1 MRHARAR
8 GLLRRLRIDHKLRMH
23 ASLRTF
29 LDLLNRENEI
39 TTIKAEV
46 DPYLELAEIH
56 RRVIA
61 EGGPALLFER
71 VKGSRYPVVTN
82 LFGTE
87 RRIDLAFGPKP
98 EEFVRQMVHIA
109 ESILPP
115 KFGELWQHRS
125 VALELAKLG
134 TRNTSR
140 SPVTQVVDRPA
151 RLDQLP
157 VLTTWQEDGGPFITL
172 PLVYTENPI
181 TKKHNLGIYRVQVY
195 DSHTTGLHWQIQK
208 GGGFHYNEAERL
220 NQSLPVTIFLGGP
233 PALILAAIA
242 PLPEDVP
249 ELVLA
254 SLLAGQ
260 KLKMTRNPLGANRHR
275 LAAEAE
281 FALVGHAPPHERRPE
296 GPFGDH
302 YGYYSLRHDYP
313 VFNVEAVFHRRD
325 AIYPATVVGKPRQED
340 FFIGD
345 YLQKLLSPLFP
356 LVMPSVRDLWTYGE
370 TGFHSLAAAVVQER
384 YGREALVSG
393 FRILG
398 EGQLSLTKFLILTDT
413 PQDLKNFP
421 RLLEHVLERFRPETD
436 LFVFSNVSMDTLDYT
451 SGKVNEGSK
460 AIMLGLG
467 EPVRKLPREFR
478 GQWHGRAEVFCGGCL
493 VLEGK
498 ASAED
503 VARDPAFAEWPL
515 IVLHDDASVARSST
529 DFLWA
534 TWTRFEPASDI
545 YAARTEVKRHHLVYT
560 GPIVIDARTK
570 PGFPDELVVRDDIKD
585 LVDRR
590 WAEYF

>member
-1 MRHARAR
+1 
-8 GLLRRLRIDHKLRMH
+8 MH

-29 LDLLNRENEI
+29 LDLLHRENEI
-39 TTIKAEV
+39 VHIKTEV
-46 DPYLELAEIH
+46 DPCLELAEIH
-56 RRVIA
+56 RRVIS

-71 VKGSRYPVVTN
+71 VKGSPYPVVTN
-82 LFGTE
+82 LFGTD
-87 RRIDLAFGPKP
+87 RRIELAFGPKP
-98 EEFVRQMVHIA
+98 EALVRDLVQIA

-115 KFGELWQHRS
+115 KFGELWEHRS
-125 VALELAKLG
+125 VALELLKLG
-134 TRNTSR
+134 TTNTSR

-151 RLDQLP
+151 RLDRLP

-172 PLVYTENPI
+172 PLVYTENPV
-181 TKKHNLGIYRVQVY
+181 TKKHNVGLYRMQVY
-195 DSHTTGLHWQIQK
+195 DSGSTGLHWQIQK
-208 GGGFHYNEAERL
+208 GGGFHFHEAERL
-220 NQSLPVTIFLGGP
+220 NQPLPVTVFLGGP

-260 KLKMTRNPLGANRHR
+260 KLKMTSNPLGTGHR

-281 FALVGHAPPHERRPE
+281 FALVGHAPPHKRRPE

-302 YGYYSLRHDYP
+302 YGYYSLQHDYP
-313 VFNVEAVFHRRD
+313 FFKVDAVFHRRD

-370 TGFHSLAAAVVQER
+370 TGFHSLCAAVVRER

-398 EGQLSLTKFLILTDT
+398 EGQLSLTKFLLLTDT
-413 PQDLKNFP
+413 PQDLKDFP
-421 RLLEHVLERFRPETD
+421 RLFEHVLERFRPETD

-467 EPVRKLPREFR
+467 DPVRKLPREFR
-478 GQWHGRAEVFCGGCL
+478 GQLPSRVSRAEVFCGGCL
-493 VLEGK
+493 VLQGG
-498 ASAED
+498 SFTED
-503 VARDPAFAEWPL
+503 ESLGARVANDPAFAEWPL
-515 IVLHDDASVARSST
+515 IILHDDAGVALSSP

-545 YAARTEVKRHHLVYT
+545 YAASTTVQRHHLVYKA
-560 GPIVIDARTK
+560 PIVIDARTK
-570 PGFPDELVVRDDIKD
+570 PGFPDELVVRDDISN

-590 WAEYF
+590 WSEYFSRG

>member
-1 MRHARAR
+1 
-8 GLLRRLRIDHKLRMH
+8 MH
-23 ASLRTF
+23 PSLRTF
-29 LDLLNRENEI
+29 LDLLTREKEI
-39 TTIKAEV
+39 VTIKAEV

-56 RRVIA
+56 RRVIS

-71 VKGSRYPVVTN
+71 VKGSRFPVVTN
-82 LFGTE
+82 MFGTE

-98 EEFVRQMVHIA
+98 EALVRDLVHIA

-115 KFGELWQHRS
+115 KIGELWQHRS
-125 VALELAKLG
+125 VALDFLKLG

-172 PLVYTENPI
+172 PLVYTENPV
-181 TKKHNLGIYRVQVY
+181 TKKHNLGVYRMQVY
-195 DSHTTGLHWQIQK
+195 DSRSTGLHWQIQK
-208 GGGFHYNEAERL
+208 GGGFHYSEAERA
-220 NQSLPVTIFLGGP
+220 NQPLPVTVFLGGP

-249 ELVLA
+249 ELMLA
-254 SLLAGQ
+254 SLLAGE
-260 KLKMTRNPLGANRHR
+260 KLKMTRNPLGRGHSHR

-302 YGYYSLRHDYP
+302 YGYYSLQHDYP
-313 VFNVEAVFHRRD
+313 VFNVDAVLHRRD

-356 LVMPSVRDLWTYGE
+356 MVMPSVRDLWTYGE
-370 TGFHSLAAAVVQER
+370 TGFHSLCAAVVRER

-398 EGQLSLTKFLILTDT
+398 EGQLSLTKFLLLTDT
-413 PQDLKNFP
+413 PQDLKDFP
-421 RLLEHVLERFRPETD
+421 RLFEHVLERFRPETD

-467 EPVRKLPREFR
+467 DPVRKLPREFE
-478 GQWHGRAEVFCGGCL
+478 GQLPSFISRAEVFCAGCL
-493 VLEGK
+493 VLQG
-498 ASAED
+498 ED
-503 VARDPAFAEWPL
+503 ESLPLRVANDPVFAGWPL
-515 IVLHDDASVARSST
+515 IVLHDDARVARSSQ

-534 TWTRFEPASDI
+534 TWTRFEPAADI
-545 YAARTEVKRHHLVYT
+545 YAANTTVQRHHLVYKA
-560 GPIVIDARTK
+560 PIVIDARTK
-570 PGFPDELVVRDDIKD
+570 PGFPGELIVRDDIAA

-590 WAEYF
+590 WSEYFSRG